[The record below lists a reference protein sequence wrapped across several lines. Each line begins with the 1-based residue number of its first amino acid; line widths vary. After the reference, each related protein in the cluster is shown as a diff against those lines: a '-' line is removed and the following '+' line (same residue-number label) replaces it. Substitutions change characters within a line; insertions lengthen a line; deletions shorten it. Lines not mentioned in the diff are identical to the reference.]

1 MTADELRGAVTRA
14 IIDTRFGEEVNQKS
28 PDYRIVADA
37 AIRVVIE
44 AAMQKCTNHAE
55 FIREVQSDFESKGYN
70 TAPKVAKQIAHE
82 WDCAAL
88 QISTLIPESAK

>member
-1 MTADELRGAVTRA
+1 MTADELRSAVTRA

-44 AAMQKCTNHAE
+44 AAADISESYEPRCDTCPRGVASAIRALLPEEQK
-55 FIREVQSDFESKGYN
+55 
-70 TAPKVAKQIAHE
+70 
-82 WDCAAL
+82 
-88 QISTLIPESAK
+88 